1 MSEFLT
7 KMDCTPVE
15 ESDKLWILNKPL
27 IFQSDILGKITAPAG
42 FYTDFASVPRIP
54 IFFLLYGGRAHY
66 EGIIHDLL
74 YRRDTADYIEFK
86 EGIDKRVSFSQA
98 NRVFFEAMKARH
110 KSFAVTYGM
119 TAGVYLGGWFSFH
132 KRNVMDRWEP

>member
-7 KMDCTPVE
+7 KMDCTPLE
-15 ESDKLWILNKPL
+15 DSDKVWILNEPL
-27 IFQSDILGKITAPAG
+27 IFQSDILGNVTAPAG

-54 IFFLLYGGRAHY
+54 IFYMIYGGRAHH

-74 YRRDTADYIEFK
+74 YRRDAADYVEFNAGVHK
-86 EGIDKRVSFSQA
+86 KVSFSQA
-98 NRVFFEAMKARH
+98 NRIFFEAMAARH
-110 KSFAVTYGM
+110 KSAVVKYGM

-132 KRNVMDRWEP
+132 KRNVMDKLEP